1 MYKKELEAIRKSN
14 RFRERVIYD
23 DFLIDLASNDY
34 LGLSENG
41 ELLDKAYKRVKDYR
55 YHSPR
60 ASQLVNGYHPL
71 HKLLEDYLCELNDFE
86 SAIIVGSGFLANLS
100 LIESLPRKKDLLILD
115 EFYHASGVLASKLI
129 DTRVEFFKHNSSEDL
144 ELIIQQ
150 SQNYNR
156 IIVAVEGIYSMD
168 ADILN
173 KRIFDICDKYNT
185 ILIVDEAHSAGV
197 IGDKFLGVFNYY
209 NITPKPNHIKMGTLG
224 KALGSYGSYILAN
237 KQIISFLENR
247 AKAII
252 YATAPSVFESALS
265 YESMKYIQKNYLAL
279 SDKRALVQKLVYDI
293 FGIKMDGLILMIE
306 VGDSLKALN
315 LRDFAIKEGFLIGAI
330 RPPTVKKAILRI
342 IPRLNIDI
350 NVLENFFLKL
360 QKRIENV

>member
-1 MYKKELEAIRKSN
+1 MYKKELKAIKKSN

-23 DFLIDLASNDY
+23 DSLVDLASNDY
-34 LGLSENG
+34 LGLSENS
-41 ELLDKAYKRVKDYR
+41 ELLDSAYNRVKKYK

-71 HKLLEDYLCELNDFE
+71 HQLLENYLCELNDFE

-129 DTRVEFFKHNSSEDL
+129 DIKVEFFKHNDSKDL
-144 ELIIQQ
+144 ESILQQ
-150 SQNYNR
+150 SKNYNR

-173 KRIFDICDKYNT
+173 RDIFDTCDKYSA

-197 IGDKFLGVFNYY
+197 IGDNFLGVFDYY
-209 NITPKPNHIKMGTLG
+209 NITPQSNHIKMGTLG
-224 KALGSYGSYILAN
+224 KALGSYGAYILAN
-237 KQIISFLENR
+237 QDIISFLENR

-252 YATAPSVFESALS
+252 YATAPSIFESALS
-265 YESMKYIQKNYLAL
+265 YESMQYIQKNSMILR
-279 SDKRALVQKLVYDI
+279 DKRGQVQKLIYDI
-293 FGIKMDGLILMIE
+293 FDIKIDGLILMIE
-306 VGDSLKALN
+306 IGDSIKALN
-315 LRDFAIKEGFLIGAI
+315 LRDFAQSEGFLIGAI

-350 NVLENFFLKL
+350 LVLKSFFIKLKE
-360 QKRIENV
+360 RISDV

>member
-1 MYKKELEAIRKSN
+1 MYKKELDAIKKSN
-14 RFRERVIYD
+14 RFRERIIYD
-23 DFLIDLASNDY
+23 EFLIDLASNDY
-34 LGLSENG
+34 LGLSENSD
-41 ELLDKAYKRVKDYR
+41 LLDKAYKRVKNYQ

-71 HKLLEDYLCELNDFE
+71 HKLLEDYLSSLNDFE

-115 EFYHASGVLASKLI
+115 EFYHASGVLASKLV
-129 DTRVEFFKHNSSEDL
+129 DVKVEFFKHNSSKDL
-144 ELIIQQ
+144 EIILKN

-156 IIVAVEGIYSMD
+156 LIVGVEGIYSMD

-173 KRIFDICDKYNT
+173 RDIFDLCDNYNA

-197 IGDKFLGVFNYY
+197 IGDRFLGVFDYY
-209 NITPKPNHIKMGTLG
+209 NIIPKSNHIKMGTLG

-237 KQIISFLENR
+237 REIISFLENR

-265 YESMKYIQKNYLAL
+265 YESMKYIQKNKLFLA
-279 SDKRALVQKLVYDI
+279 SKRDLVQKMVYDI
-293 FGIKMDGLILMIE
+293 FNIKIDGLIVMIE
-306 VGDSLKALN
+306 IGDSLKVLS
-315 LRDFAIKEGFLIGAI
+315 LRDFAIKEGFLVGAI

-350 NVLENFFLKL
+350 DVLENFFLKL
-360 QKRIENV
+360 KDRIKSV

>member
-1 MYKKELEAIRKSN
+1 MYKKELEAIKKSN

-23 DFLIDLASNDY
+23 DNLIDLASNDY
-34 LGLSENG
+34 LGLSEKS
-41 ELLDKAYKRVKDYR
+41 ELLDKAYKRVKNYR

-71 HKLLEDYLCELNDFE
+71 HKLLENYLSELNDFE

-115 EFYHASGVLASKLI
+115 EFYHASGVLASKLLDNKI
-129 DTRVEFFKHNSSEDL
+129 EFFKHNNSEDL
-144 ELIIQQ
+144 ESILQQ
-150 SQNYNR
+150 SKNYNR

-173 KRIFDICDKYNT
+173 REIFDICDKYGT

-197 IGDKFLGVFNYY
+197 IGDNFLGVFDYY
-209 NITPKPNHIKMGTLG
+209 GIVPKSNHIKMGTLG
-224 KALGSYGSYILAN
+224 KALGSYGSYILASRE
-237 KQIISFLENR
+237 IISFLENR

-265 YESMKYIQKNYLAL
+265 YESMHYVQKNVRSL
-279 SDKRALVQKLVYDI
+279 SNKRALVQKMVYDI
-293 FGIKMDGLILMIE
+293 FDLKMDGLIFIIE
-306 VGDSLKALN
+306 IGDSIQALK
-315 LRDFAIKEGFLIGAI
+315 LRDFAMKKGFLIGAI

-342 IPRLNIDI
+342 IPRLNIDTI
-350 NVLENFFLKL
+350 VLENFFIMLKR
-360 QKRIENV
+360 KISDV